1 MENYESALNEI
12 REIVEGITAL
22 TNAAYQH
29 YSALVDAVLRDEIT
43 DAKQIER
50 IMDGLVD
57 FGDDNR
63 FIDIYRKLCR
73 HVYYNYPELVGEHV
87 ALFLAISKTEDGED
101 KLQLE
106 PASIVD
112 ELLNDVVQK
121 TGLSDGELKDR
132 TQALISAIGE
142 RIIEQQSGMS

>member
-1 MENYESALNEI
+1 MEKYESALNEI
-12 REIVEGITAL
+12 REIVESITGL
-22 TNAAYQH
+22 TNAAYLH

-57 FGDDNR
+57 FGDENR

-87 ALFLAISKTEDGED
+87 ALFLAISKTEAGED
-101 KLQLE
+101 KLHLE
-106 PASIVD
+106 PTSIVD

-142 RIIEQQSGMS
+142 RIIEQQMS

>member
-1 MENYESALNEI
+1 MDNYESALNEI

-87 ALFLAISKTEDGED
+87 ALFLAISKTEAGED

-106 PASIVD
+106 PTSIVD

-142 RIIEQQSGMS
+142 RIIEQQMS

>member
-1 MENYESALNEI
+1 MDNYESALNEI

>member
-12 REIVEGITAL
+12 KEIVEGITSL

-87 ALFLAISKTEDGED
+87 ALFLAISKTEAGED

-106 PASIVD
+106 PTSIVD

-142 RIIEQQSGMS
+142 RIIEQQMS

>member
-106 PASIVD
+106 PASIID

-121 TGLSDGELKDR
+121 TDLSDGGLKDR
-132 TQALISAIGE
+132 TQAIISAIGE
-142 RIIEQQSGMS
+142 RLITHEGGMS

>member
-12 REIVEGITAL
+12 KEIVEGITSL

-63 FIDIYRKLCR
+63 FIDIDRKLCR

-106 PASIVD
+106 PASIID

-121 TGLSDGELKDR
+121 TDLSDGGLKDR
-132 TQALISAIGE
+132 TQAIISAIGE
-142 RIIEQQSGMS
+142 RLITHEGGMS

>member
-1 MENYESALNEI
+1 MDNYESALNEI

-142 RIIEQQSGMS
+142 RLITHEGGMS

>member
-121 TGLSDGELKDR
+121 TDLSEGELKDR

-142 RIIEQQSGMS
+142 RIIEQQMS

>member
-1 MENYESALNEI
+1 MEKYESELNEI
-12 REIVEGITAL
+12 REIVESITGL

>member
-1 MENYESALNEI
+1 MEKYESALNEI
-12 REIVEGITAL
+12 REIVESITGL
-22 TNAAYQH
+22 TNAAYLH

-106 PASIVD
+106 PASIID

-121 TGLSDGELKDR
+121 TDLSDGGLKDR
-132 TQALISAIGE
+132 TQAIISAIGE
-142 RIIEQQSGMS
+142 RLITHEGGMS

>member
-1 MENYESALNEI
+1 MEKYESALNEI
-12 REIVEGITAL
+12 REIVESITGL
-22 TNAAYQH
+22 TNAAYLH

-43 DAKQIER
+43 DAKQIAR

-87 ALFLAISKTEDGED
+87 ALFLAISKTEAGED

-106 PASIVD
+106 PTSIVD

-142 RIIEQQSGMS
+142 RIIEQQMS

>member
-1 MENYESALNEI
+1 MEKYESALNEI
-12 REIVEGITAL
+12 REIVESITGL
-22 TNAAYQH
+22 TNAAYLH

-106 PASIVD
+106 PASIID

>member
-12 REIVEGITAL
+12 KEIVEGITSL
-22 TNAAYQH
+22 TNAAYPH

-106 PASIVD
+106 PASIID

-121 TGLSDGELKDR
+121 TDLSDGGLKDR
-132 TQALISAIGE
+132 TQAIISAIGE
-142 RIIEQQSGMS
+142 RLITHEGGMS

>member
-1 MENYESALNEI
+1 M
-12 REIVEGITAL
+12 EGITAL

-87 ALFLAISKTEDGED
+87 ALFLAISKTEAGED

-106 PASIVD
+106 PTSIVD

-121 TGLSDGELKDR
+121 TDLSDGGLKDR
-132 TQALISAIGE
+132 TQAIISAIGE
-142 RIIEQQSGMS
+142 RLITHEGGMS

>member
-12 REIVEGITAL
+12 KEIVEGITSL

-63 FIDIYRKLCR
+63 FIDINRKLCR

-106 PASIVD
+106 PASIID

-121 TGLSDGELKDR
+121 TDLSDGGLKDR
-132 TQALISAIGE
+132 TQAIISAIGE
-142 RIIEQQSGMS
+142 RLITHEGGMS

>member
-1 MENYESALNEI
+1 MDNYESALNEI

-121 TGLSDGELKDR
+121 TDLSDGGLKDR
-132 TQALISAIGE
+132 TQAIISAIGE
-142 RIIEQQSGMS
+142 RLITHEGGMS

>member
-1 MENYESALNEI
+1 MDNYESALNEI

-106 PASIVD
+106 PASIID

-121 TGLSDGELKDR
+121 TDLSDGGLKDR
-132 TQALISAIGE
+132 TQAIISAIGE
-142 RIIEQQSGMS
+142 RLITHEGGMS

>member
-12 REIVEGITAL
+12 KEIVEGITSL

-29 YSALVDAVLRDEIT
+29 YSALVDAVLRDEVT

-106 PASIVD
+106 PASIID

-121 TGLSDGELKDR
+121 TDLSDGGLKDR
-132 TQALISAIGE
+132 TQAIISAIGE
-142 RIIEQQSGMS
+142 RLITHEGGMS

>member
-12 REIVEGITAL
+12 KEIVEGITSL

-106 PASIVD
+106 PASIID

-121 TGLSDGELKDR
+121 TDLSDGGLKDR
-132 TQALISAIGE
+132 TQAIISAIGE
-142 RIIEQQSGMS
+142 RLITHEGGMS

>member
-1 MENYESALNEI
+1 MEKYESALNEI
-12 REIVEGITAL
+12 REIVESITGL
-22 TNAAYQH
+22 TNAAYLH

>member
-1 MENYESALNEI
+1 MEKYESALNEI
-12 REIVEGITAL
+12 REIVESITGL
-22 TNAAYQH
+22 TNAAYLH

-132 TQALISAIGE
+132 TQAHISAIGE
-142 RIIEQQSGMS
+142 RIIEQQMS

>member
-12 REIVEGITAL
+12 KEIVEGITSL

-87 ALFLAISKTEDGED
+87 RPSL
-101 KLQLE
+101 
-106 PASIVD
+106 V
-112 ELLNDVVQK
+112 
-121 TGLSDGELKDR
+121 
-132 TQALISAIGE
+132 
-142 RIIEQQSGMS
+142 

>member
-12 REIVEGITAL
+12 KEIVEGITSL

-87 ALFLAISKTEDGED
+87 ALYLALSKTDDGED

-106 PASIVD
+106 PASVVD
-112 ELLNDVVQK
+112 EILNDVAQK
-121 TGLSDGELKDR
+121 TALSDGELKDR
-132 TQALISAIGE
+132 TQAIITAIGE

>member
-12 REIVEGITAL
+12 KEIVEGITSL

-87 ALFLAISKTEDGED
+87 ALFLTISKTEDGED

-106 PASIVD
+106 PASIID

-121 TGLSDGELKDR
+121 TDLSDGGLKDR
-132 TQALISAIGE
+132 TQAIISAIGE
-142 RIIEQQSGMS
+142 RLITHEGGMS

>member
-1 MENYESALNEI
+1 MDNYESALNEI
-12 REIVEGITAL
+12 REILEGITAL

-73 HVYYNYPELVGEHV
+73 HVYYNYPALVGEHV

-106 PASIVD
+106 PASIID

-121 TGLSDGELKDR
+121 TDLSDGGLKDR
-132 TQALISAIGE
+132 TQAIISAIGE
-142 RIIEQQSGMS
+142 RLITHEGGMS

>member
-1 MENYESALNEI
+1 MEKYESALNEI
-12 REIVEGITAL
+12 REIVESITGL
-22 TNAAYQH
+22 TNAAYLH

-87 ALFLAISKTEDGED
+87 ALFLAISKTEAGED

-106 PASIVD
+106 PTSIVD

-142 RIIEQQSGMS
+142 RIIEQQMS